1 MLSCAGA
8 DRLSS
13 GMRGSYGKPME
24 LSARVNI
31 GSQLVSIRSKDEN
44 KAHLI
49 EALRRAKYKFP
60 GRQKIMRSDKWGFT
74 KYNRTDYVKGRK
86 EGWLIADGT
95 NVKYIPEHGRLSDK
109 NCVTISKD

>member
-24 LSARVNI
+24 LAARVSI

-44 KAHLI
+44 AQHLI

-74 KYNRTDYVKGRK
+74 KFNRTDYVRGRK
-86 EGWLIADGT
+86 EGWLVPDGI
-95 NVKYIPEHGRLSDK
+95 NVKYIPEHGKLTEK